1 MWFECIH
8 NVYMPYFLEG
18 DNYEGF
24 LGVQMVENPY
34 PMNNWCGLQCFGRVT
49 PPLHPILVPPAKKD
63 QLLKSYKQP
72 SWPGTDQTVPIC
84 SEVNPNIN
92 LWQEVEWRG
101 VAWGWLWVSSN
112 QIGPIPTPCTTYIN
126 DEDIDIS
133 TSTPHPQKIKLISIW
148 LWAKF
153 DQFQCPTKSMSL
165 STTHKQTSRQLH
177 LSEPGRAIALPCTME
192 PRNKVYP
199 CYFEFEGTLSEL
211 VISPPRW
218 SSFPNWGGLWIG
230 WQNWGGLWVRRQ
242 NWGWLW
248 VRRPNWTNFIALCPP
263 QRPTNYIVPKQIAL
277 ILECKLNWMGP
288 LYTSNWIATL
298 YFQV

>member
-1 MWFECIH
+1 MVLYAVFNWSLVLHIDLVHGIIWVKQHCETIGNTALPRLIQETIKVSSNYLLLLEYSMHTWSVKRPVLNQTFFMWFDIQC
-8 NVYMPYFLEG
+8 VMCMPYFLEE

-49 PPLHPILVPPAKKD
+49 PPLHPILVPPVKKH

-126 DEDIDIS
+126 DEDIHIHFN
-133 TSTPHPQKIKLISIW
+133 TQKKRNNHY
-148 LWAKF
+148 
-153 DQFQCPTKSMSL
+153 QF
-165 STTHKQTSRQLH
+165 
-177 LSEPGRAIALPCTME
+177 
-192 PRNKVYP
+192 N
-199 CYFEFEGTLSEL
+199 FE
-211 VISPPRW
+211 
-218 SSFPNWGGLWIG
+218 
-230 WQNWGGLWVRRQ
+230 
-242 NWGWLW
+242 
-248 VRRPNWTNFIALCPP
+248 PNWTNALQNLCPC
-263 QRPTNYIVPKQIAL
+263 QQSTNKQTKG
-277 ILECKLNWMGP
+277 EVSP
-288 LYTSNWIATL
+288 YHTSWWIDW
-298 YFQV
+298 